1 MPSKYRVYLVL
12 VIIWILFIIVK
23 YILDKIFDKFR
34 NENANDDVG
43 EEIIDYTDFEDK
55 MIEQVQDGKKY
66 QHFLNIANKTDCAL
80 IRSMLSSAEI
90 YSYTEHEKANE
101 LYGGFAATIN
111 QMFCIKLYILVE
123 DYDEALEIV
132 TDYLKSKISKLNKES
147 EDKKY
152 KETLKK
158 LASIAAAPYCIDK
171 DEEFCGI
178 AIMKKEKDL

>member
-1 MPSKYRVYLVL
+1 
-12 VIIWILFIIVK
+12 
-23 YILDKIFDKFR
+23 
-34 NENANDDVG
+34 
-43 EEIIDYTDFEDK
+43 
-55 MIEQVQDGKKY
+55 
-66 QHFLNIANKTDCAL
+66 
-80 IRSMLSSAEI
+80 
-90 YSYTEHEKANE
+90 
-101 LYGGFAATIN
+101 
-111 QMFCIKLYILVE
+111 MFCIKLYILVE